1 MHFFFFSLSCF
12 LPFVLLFSLLM
23 LANKMQRQ
31 NKKKE
36 ITNICYMNRLAF
48 CDKAN
53 SRKNVLV
60 WNRPNFISM
69 TVHVTAN
76 KLVPTEAAITS
87 ITRISITCHVNCG
100 FNFRCAHRCLS
111 PISILIKHSTNCSQ
125 NNLSMP
131 GAVKL
136 HPCQGGKSL

>member
-1 MHFFFFSLSCF
+1 MHFFYFYLSCF

-48 CDKAN
+48 CDEAN

-87 ITRISITCHVNCG
+87 ITRISETCHVNCG
-100 FNFRCAHRCLS
+100 FNFRCAHRCLN
-111 PISILIKHSTNCSQ
+111 PILILIKHSTNCSQ

-136 HPCQGGKSL
+136 HPCQGRKSL